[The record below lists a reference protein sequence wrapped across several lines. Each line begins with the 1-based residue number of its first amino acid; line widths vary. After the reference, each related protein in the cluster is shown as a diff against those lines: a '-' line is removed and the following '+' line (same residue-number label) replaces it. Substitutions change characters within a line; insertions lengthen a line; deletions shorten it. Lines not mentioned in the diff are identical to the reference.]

1 MDNNEMLIR
10 EAVELAK
17 KNGVKFEKGTP
28 KFRRQGEVGRF
39 HIVMITNSRPDTKVD
54 LILDEHFSSLQD
66 HSVKSIADYLIEE
79 FNKPRLGK

>member
-1 MDNNEMLIR
+1 MDDNEILVR

-28 KFRRQGEVGRF
+28 KFRRKGEEGSF
-39 HIVMITNSRPDTKVD
+39 HIVMVTSRPNTKVD
-54 LILDEHFSSLQD
+54 IILDANFSNLQD

-79 FNKPRLGK
+79 FNKHSA